1 MREKFMV
8 ECNQEERKNSC
19 ACTYDC
25 HRRGKCCE
33 CLEYH
38 LSMDQL
44 PGCVFAKISKDA
56 ERSYNRD
63 FDYFARL
70 VLRK

>member
-1 MREKFMV
+1 MT
-8 ECNQEERKNSC
+8 ECNHEERKSNC
-19 ACTYDC
+19 TCTYDC

-38 LSMDQL
+38 LSMNQL
-44 PGCVFAKISKDA
+44 PGCAFAKISKDA

-63 FDYFARL
+63 FNYFARL